1 MSGAAKKDDHKE
13 EKKSFPAMLVTV
25 TLLIFAV
32 VIFLMISNVS
42 VPMAF
47 NQVSQLVGNIG
58 NELGGM
64 ARAFDNFAVG
74 GGDLMRSLLKIAFVL
89 GITAFWSCRCFF
101 RRKKMMHILH
111 QMHILQQ
118 VVAIKQ

>member
-89 GITAFWSCRCFF
+89 GITALVVSMFLP
-101 RRKKMMHILH
+101 KKKDDAHAPADAH
-111 QMHILQQ
+111 PPAGGGH
-118 VVAIKQ
+118 